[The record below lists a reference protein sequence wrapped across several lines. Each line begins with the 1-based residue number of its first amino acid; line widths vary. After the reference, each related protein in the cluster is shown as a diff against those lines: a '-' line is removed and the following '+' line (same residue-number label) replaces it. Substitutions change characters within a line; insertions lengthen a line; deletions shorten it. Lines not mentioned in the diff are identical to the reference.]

1 MATVRVI
8 RNDPAVRRSDREDER
23 SRHLEVVKADSRRRA
38 PFKLTPKTGV
48 TLTGLMF
55 SALFGVA
62 VSHALLIQSQLK
74 LDDMDKD
81 VADAQARYE
90 QNRLKVAQLES
101 PDRIIAAARDL
112 GMVDPA
118 ETVWLTPEQAD
129 GAAATSGSGDGEAD
143 AGAEG
148 DGSSATSGSAS
159 GTDDRADSPDTSY
172 TEVKPYLGST
182 P

>member
-8 RNDPAVRRSDREDER
+8 RNEPAVRRSDQESER
-23 SRHLEVVKADSRRRA
+23 SRHLEVVKPGARQRR

-55 SALFGVA
+55 GALFGVA

-74 LDDMDKD
+74 LDEMDKD
-81 VADAQARYE
+81 VADAQAEYE
-90 QNRLKVAQLES
+90 QNRLDVAELES

-118 ETVWLTPEQAD
+118 ETVWLTPDQTEGAAD
-129 GAAATSGSGDGEAD
+129 GQTGATADSGSSTT
-143 AGAEG
+143 
-148 DGSSATSGSAS
+148 DGSATGSHDEAE
-159 GTDDRADSPDTSY
+159 SPDTSY
-172 TEVKPYLGST
+172 AEVKPYLGST